1 MKVTIE
7 FSKAESRTYDV
18 IEERGDHVYF
28 KGYYEMRFN
37 KKTKQVQALVD
48 GDWRD
53 VMRRRAY
60 LGAWKG

>member
-1 MKVTIE
+1 MKVTVE

-18 IEERGDHVYF
+18 IEERGEHVYF

-37 KKTKQVQALVD
+37 TKTKQVQALVD
-48 GDWRD
+48 GDWRE

>member
-7 FSKAESRTYDV
+7 YNRNESRTYDV

-37 KKTKQVQALVD
+37 TKTKQVQALVD
-48 GDWRD
+48 GDWMD
-53 VMRRRAY
+53 IYRRKAY